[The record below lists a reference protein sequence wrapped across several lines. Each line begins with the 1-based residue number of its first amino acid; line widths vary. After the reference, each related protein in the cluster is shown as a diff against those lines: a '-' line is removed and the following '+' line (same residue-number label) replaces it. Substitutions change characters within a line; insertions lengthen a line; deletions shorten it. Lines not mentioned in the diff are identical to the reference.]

1 MARVAQVMELQFE
14 VHLQWWNDKNCAD
27 KRCEC
32 RHCGTPV
39 ALHGFLLTEADKVVD
54 KLAQVAVHGS
64 VYSRGAWRKC
74 SFNGDESMCGRVRW
88 YAAEMLC
95 DVLQLRRWCADG
107 TRDTEVLE
115 IMNAPRC

>member
-1 MARVAQVMELQFE
+1 MSCMVEVIVVAAETE
-14 VHLQWWNDKNCAD
+14 YGDKTTGNA
-27 KRCEC
+27 
-32 RHCGTPV
+32 V

-54 KLAQVAVHGS
+54 KLAQIAVHGS
-64 VYSRGAWRKC
+64 VYSIWRGAWRKC

-115 IMNAPRC
+115 IMNASRC